1 MTDLDLD
8 LRLEEIAERDGRY
21 STQAYRFVFDALD
34 YILLQLGKSRSLPGE
49 RHVSVPQLLDG
60 IRIYALKRFGPLSRM
75 VFEYWGIYST
85 ADFGEVVFNL
95 VEGGLLNKQES
106 DHKEDFENGFDFH
119 ETFEE
124 GYVPEIP
131 W

>member
-1 MTDLDLD
+1 MSDMDLEA
-8 LRLEEIAERDGRY
+8 RLEEIAERDERY
-21 STQAYRFVFDALD
+21 SPQAYRFVFDALD
-34 YILLQLGKSRSLPGE
+34 YVLLQLGRNRALPGE
-49 RHVSVPQLLDG
+49 RHVSVSQLLDG
-60 IRIYALKRFGPLSRM
+60 IRIYALERFGPLARL
-75 VFEYWGIYST
+75 VFEYWGIYTT

-106 DHKEDFENGFDFH
+106 DHKEDFEDGFDFH